1 MSDPI
6 TPCAEALAAADPDRF
21 AAVMALPGAA
31 RAPLFA
37 VYAANLEM
45 ARAPWAAREPMVA
58 EIRLQW
64 WIDAL
69 GALATTGAEPRHEIG
84 PALLKIVPEA
94 LELLVEVGEARR
106 ADCWSDPFED
116 AGRLHDYLDATS
128 GALTLAAARALGL
141 SGHEAALRAAGAAAG
156 LANWL
161 VALPEL
167 TARGRL
173 CLVGAT
179 PAALGTLAIEALARL
194 EAAEEALQKAPEA
207 ARFAMLAHWQARKA
221 LVRAAKDP
229 ARIASGGLR
238 VSEFSRRLS
247 LLRARAAL

>member
-1 MSDPI
+1 MSDPV
-6 TPCAEALAAADPDRF
+6 TVCAERLAAGDPDRF
-21 AAVMALPGAA
+21 AAVMALPGRA

-37 VYAANLEM
+37 VYAANLEL

-69 GALATTGAEPRHEIG
+69 GALAAAGTEPRHEIG
-84 PALLKIVPEA
+84 PALLNIAPEA
-94 LELLVEVGEARR
+94 LELLVEMGEVRR
-106 ADCWSDPFED
+106 TDCWSDPFED
-116 AGRLHDYLDATS
+116 AGRLRDYLDATS

-156 LANWL
+156 LAAWL

-173 CLVGAT
+173 CLAGAR
-179 PAALGTLAIEALARL
+179 PEDLAGLASEALVAL
-194 EAAEEALQKAPEA
+194 DAAEVGLKTAPEA
-207 ARFAMLAHWQARKA
+207 ARFATLAHWQARRI
-221 LVRAAKDP
+221 LHHAAKAP
-229 ARIASGGLR
+229 ERIAAGELR
-238 VSEFSRRLS
+238 GSEFRRRLS
-247 LLRARAAL
+247 LLQARARL